1 MTQPTDGTEVTQG
14 PEAAEQTKAAD
25 EGTEY
30 LEYKGDAMYGTEFL
44 LSHTITPAQAKAAE
58 WDSVP
63 EKDMVWTRRASG
75 KHKGRM
81 LLKVADLT
89 PGVVEEL
96 VTDPAFRV
104 VKLK

>member
-1 MTQPTDGTEVTQG
+1 VTQADNQT
-14 PEAAEQTKAAD
+14 PAVDAAE

-30 LEYKGDAMYGTEFL
+30 LEYKGDSVYGTEFL
-44 LSHTITPAQAKAAE
+44 VSHTITPAQAKAAE
-58 WDSVP
+58 WETIP

-75 KHKGRM
+75 KNKGRM
-81 LLKVADLT
+81 LLKVSDLT